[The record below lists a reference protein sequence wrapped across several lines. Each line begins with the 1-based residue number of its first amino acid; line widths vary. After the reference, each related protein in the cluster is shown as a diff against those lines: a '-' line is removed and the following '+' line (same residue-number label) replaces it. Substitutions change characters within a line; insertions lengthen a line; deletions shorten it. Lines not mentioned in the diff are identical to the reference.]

1 MSDIIKEHFQLY
13 KKHKEEYKTASTN
26 DKVIWVWDNCYDY
39 PRLKKSKN
47 RSASLWTEQGILFA
61 DDVPLAIN
69 MGSRLD
75 RFYVHPI
82 FLDSL
87 PEVSYI
93 KRYAKE
99 VMQYLEKRGMARF
112 GHNPRST
119 VPLSLDV
126 LKEIAENKLK

>member
-13 KKHKEEYKTASTN
+13 KNHKEEYKTASTN

-47 RSASLWTEQGILFA
+47 RSASLWTEQGILFV
-61 DDVPLAIN
+61 DDIPLAIN
-69 MGSRLD
+69 MGSKLD
-75 RFYVHPI
+75 RIYVHPI

-99 VMQYLEKRGMARF
+99 VMQYLERRGSATF
-112 GHNPRST
+112 GPRT
-119 VPLSLDV
+119 TIPLSLDV
-126 LKEIAENKLK
+126 IREIAESKLK